1 MSEQQADTARWS
13 PWWAVA
19 LTLVAMIPPAGVLLV
34 GFQQL
39 SLGLSGGYMSELAI
53 VVGPM
58 LIALGLMLLVPG
70 VLYLVLRRRFPFYVA
85 LVAALIVIVLAII

>member
-1 MSEQQADTARWS
+1 MSEQQAGTARWS

-19 LTLVAMIPPAGVLLV
+19 LTVVAMIPPAGVLLV

-39 SLGLSGGYMSELAI
+39 ALGLSGGYMSELAI

-58 LIALGLMLLVPG
+58 LIALGLMLLTPG
-70 VLYLVLRRRFPFYVA
+70 VVYLVLRRRFPFYA
-85 LVAALIVIVLAII
+85 AIVAALIVVVLATL